1 MTSDYSRSNDGVCL
15 QVASKVIWQVV
26 GVFMI
31 LLGVFGKF
39 GAALTVLPDPIKGGL
54 LMLGLGKFHC
64 K

>member
-1 MTSDYSRSNDGVCL
+1 MINDGSVSDAVGCL
-15 QVASKVIWQVV
+15 QVASRVIWQVV

-54 LMLGLGKFHC
+54 LILGLGRCHH
-64 K
+64 